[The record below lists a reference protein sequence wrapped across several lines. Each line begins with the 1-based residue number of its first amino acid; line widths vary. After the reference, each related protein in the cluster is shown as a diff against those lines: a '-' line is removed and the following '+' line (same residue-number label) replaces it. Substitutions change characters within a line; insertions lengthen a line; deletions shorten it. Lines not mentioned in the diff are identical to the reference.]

1 MIEMKVMGIALDT
14 RTGSPIVVLHD
25 KENRKALPI
34 WIGSA
39 EASAII
45 RKIEN
50 LTVARPMTHDLII
63 NIIEKT
69 GYKIDKIEINDVEKE
84 TYYAT
89 IFLRGEDDQLI
100 EIDSRPSDA
109 IAVAIRVDAPI
120 FVTANVISNGSVS
133 TDSAK
138 DEAEAQEFKEF
149 IQSIKPSDFEK
160 LLKNNDHHESDQ

>member
-50 LTVARPMTHDLII
+50 LKVARPMTHDLII
-63 NIIEKT
+63 DIIEKT
-69 GYKIDKIEINDVEKE
+69 GCKLEKIEIHDVEKE
-84 TYYAT
+84 TYYANL
-89 IFLRGEDDQLI
+89 ILSGKDGETI
-100 EIDSRPSDA
+100 EIDCRPSDA
-109 IAVAIRVDAPI
+109 IAVAIRIDAPI
-120 FVTANVISNGSVS
+120 FVTTNVLSNGSVS

-138 DEAEAQEFKEF
+138 DEEEAQEFKQF
-149 IQSIKPSDFEK
+149 VQSIKPSDFAK
-160 LLKNNDHHESDQ
+160 LMKDNDQFESDQ

>member
-39 EASAII
+39 EASSII

-50 LTVARPMTHDLII
+50 LTVSRPMTHDLII
-63 NIIEKT
+63 NIIEKV
-69 GYKIDKIEINDVEKE
+69 GYTLDRVEINDVEKD

-89 IFLRGEDDQLI
+89 LFLTDKENNVI

-109 IAVAIRVDAPI
+109 IAIAIRVDAPI

-133 TDSAK
+133 TDTAK
-138 DEAEAQEFKEF
+138 DEEEAQEFKKF
-149 IQSIKPSDFEK
+149 VQSIKPSDFEK
-160 LLKNNDHHESDQ
+160 LMKDNDHHESDQ

>member
-25 KENRKALPI
+25 VDNRRALPI

-50 LTVARPMTHDLII
+50 LNVVRPMTHDLIPD
-63 NIIEKT
+63 IIEKT
-69 GYKIDKIEINDVEKE
+69 GFTLDRVEINDVEEE

-89 IFLRGEDDQLI
+89 LFLKKDDE
-100 EIDSRPSDA
+100 EIKIDARPSDA

-120 FVTANVISNGSVS
+120 YVAPNVLSNGSVS

-138 DEAEAQEFKEF
+138 DEEEAQEFKQF
-149 IQSIKPSDFEK
+149 VQSIKPSDFAK
-160 LLKNNDHHESDQ
+160 MLKDQEHFENDQ

>member
-1 MIEMKVMGIALDT
+1 MIEMNVMGIALDT

-25 KENRKALPI
+25 KENRRALPI

-50 LTVARPMTHDLII
+50 LNVSRPMTHDLII

-69 GYKIDKIEINDVEKE
+69 GYNLEKVEINDVEKE

-89 IFLRGEDDQLI
+89 LYIRNDKDEVL

-109 IAVAIRVDAPI
+109 IAIAIRVEAPI
-120 FVTANVISNGSVS
+120 FVTANVLSNGSVS

-138 DEAEAQEFKEF
+138 DEEEQEFKKF
-149 IQSIKPSDFEK
+149 IQDIKPSDFEK
-160 LLKNNDHHESDQ
+160 LLKDNDHHESEQ

>member
-25 KENRKALPI
+25 KENRRALPI

-50 LTVARPMTHDLII
+50 LNVARPMTHDLII
-63 NIIEKT
+63 NVIKET
-69 GYKIDKIEINDVEKE
+69 GYTLEKVEINDVEKE
-84 TYYAT
+84 TYYST
-89 IFLRGEDDQLI
+89 LYLTNDNGDTI

-109 IAVAIRVDAPI
+109 IAIAIRVDAPI
-120 FVTANVISNGSVS
+120 FVTANVLSNGSVS

-138 DEAEAQEFKEF
+138 DEEEAQEFKKF
-149 IQSIKPSDFEK
+149 IQDIKPSDFEK
-160 LLKNNDHHESDQ
+160 LLKDNDHHESDQ

>member
-25 KENRKALPI
+25 KDNRKALPI

-63 NIIEKT
+63 DIIKKT
-69 GYKIDKIEINDVEKE
+69 GYELDRVEINDVEKE

-89 IFLRGEDDQLI
+89 LYLKNNEGKEV

-120 FVTANVISNGSVS
+120 FISAKVLSSGSVS

-138 DEAEAQEFKEF
+138 DEEEAQEFKNF
-149 IQSIKPSDFEK
+149 VQSIKPSDFARLMKE
-160 LLKNNDHHESDQ
+160 NDQHESDQ